1 VTLPMPMQKKATN
14 DTLKQV
20 AIELEKVTE
29 AALFSHVYP
38 DGDCLGS
45 MLALGLALE
54 RMGKKIF
61 LYNASPIPD
70 SLKFLPGIEQ
80 ITDSLPQQLPETLI
94 FIDCADFDRIDI
106 NGLTKDVLLGKKV
119 LNIDHHISNDYF
131 GTINWVDSKAA
142 ATGEMIYRLIRK
154 LGIKIYKDIAVNMY
168 TAIITDTGRFSFSNT
183 TPKSFKIAAELVRTG
198 IDLVHIN
205 NILFEEKSLAQT
217 RLLYKALSN
226 LELLHGGTIAI
237 IALSKSDFETS
248 GAEESLSE
256 GLVNY
261 ARNIEKVEAAAL
273 LKEIDYSDIKV
284 SFRSNSWLDVN
295 EVAQKLGGG
304 GHVRASGCT
313 INLPFKEAK
322 QKVIFALEEA
332 LNIERDC

>member
-1 VTLPMPMQKKATN
+1 MT

-20 AIELEKVTE
+20 AIELEKVPE

-54 RMGKKIF
+54 RLGKKIY
-61 LYNASPIPD
+61 LYNAAPIPE
-70 SLKFLPGIEQ
+70 SLKFLPGVDR
-80 ITDSLPQQLPETLI
+80 ITYSLPPELPETII
-94 FIDCADFDRIDI
+94 FIDCAEFDRVEF
-106 NGLTKDVLLGKKV
+106 NELSKDQLAGKRI
-119 LNIDHHISNDYF
+119 LNIDHHISNDSF
-131 GTINWVDSKAA
+131 GTINWIDPEAA
-142 ATGEMIYRLIRK
+142 ATGEMIYRLVRK
-154 LGIKIYKDIAVNMY
+154 LGIKICKDIAINLY

-183 TPKSFKIAAELVRTG
+183 TPKSFKIAAELVKTG

-217 RLLYKALSN
+217 KLLYKALSN

-237 IALSKSDFETS
+237 ITLSKSDFETS
-248 GAEESLSE
+248 GAEENLSE

-284 SFRSNSWLDVN
+284 SFRSNLWLDVN
-295 EVAQKLGGG
+295 KVAQKLGGG

-313 INLPFKEAK
+313 INLPLREAK
-322 QKVIFALEEA
+322 QKVISVLEEA
-332 LNIERDC
+332 LSIGRDS

>member
-1 VTLPMPMQKKATN
+1 MQKKMTT

-20 AIELEKVTE
+20 AIELEKVPE

-38 DGDCLGS
+38 DGDSLGS

-54 RMGKKIF
+54 GLGKKIY
-61 LYNASPIPD
+61 LYNAGPIPE
-70 SLKFLPGIEQ
+70 SLKFLPGVDRI
-80 ITDSLPQQLPETLI
+80 IDLLPQELPETIIL
-94 FIDCADFDRIDI
+94 IDCAEFDRVEF
-106 NGLTKDVLLGKKV
+106 NGLSRDDLSGKKV

-131 GTINWVDSKAA
+131 GTINWVDSEAA
-142 ATGEMIYRLIRK
+142 ATGEMIYRLVRK
-154 LGIKIYKDIAVNMY
+154 LGVKICKDIAVNLY

-183 TPKSFKIAAELVRTG
+183 TPKSFKIAAELVKTG

-237 IALSKSDFETS
+237 ITLSKNDFETS

-273 LKEIDYSDIKV
+273 LKEIDYADIKV

-295 EVAQKLGGG
+295 KVAQKLGGG

-313 INLPFKEAK
+313 INLPFEEAK

-332 LNIERDC
+332 LSIEWDS

>member
-1 VTLPMPMQKKATN
+1 MQKKTTT

-20 AIELEKVTE
+20 AIELEKVPE
-29 AALFSHVYP
+29 AALFSHVHP
-38 DGDCLGS
+38 DGDSLGS

-54 RMGKKIF
+54 RLGKKIY
-61 LYNASPIPD
+61 LYNAGPIPE
-70 SLKFLPGIEQ
+70 SLKFLPGIDR
-80 ITDSLPQQLPETLI
+80 ITDVLPQELPETIIL
-94 FIDCADFDRIDI
+94 IDCAEFDRVEF
-106 NGLTKDVLLGKKV
+106 NGLSRDDLSGKRI

-131 GTINWVDSKAA
+131 GTINWVDPEAA
-142 ATGEMIYRLIRK
+142 ATGEMVYRLVRK
-154 LGIKIYKDIAVNMY
+154 LGIKICKDIAVNLY

-183 TPKSFKIAAELVRTG
+183 TPKSFKIAAELVKTG

-226 LELLHGGTIAI
+226 LELLHGGIIAI
-237 IALSKSDFETS
+237 ITLSKNDFETS
-248 GAEESLSE
+248 GAEENLSE

-295 EVAQKLGGG
+295 KVAQKLGGG

-313 INLPFKEAK
+313 INLPFEEAK

-332 LNIERDC
+332 LNIEWDN

>member
-1 VTLPMPMQKKATN
+1 MILPMQKKTTT

-20 AIELEKVTE
+20 AIELEKVPE
-29 AALFSHVYP
+29 AALFSHVHP
-38 DGDCLGS
+38 DGDSLGS

-54 RMGKKIF
+54 RLGKKIY
-61 LYNASPIPD
+61 LYNAGPIPE
-70 SLKFLPGIEQ
+70 SLKFLPGIDR
-80 ITDSLPQQLPETLI
+80 ITDVLPQELPETIIL
-94 FIDCADFDRIDI
+94 IDCAEFDRVEF
-106 NGLTKDVLLGKKV
+106 NGLSRDDLSGKRI

-131 GTINWVDSKAA
+131 GTINWVDPEAA
-142 ATGEMIYRLIRK
+142 ATGEMVYRLVRK
-154 LGIKIYKDIAVNMY
+154 LGIKICKDIAVNLY

-183 TPKSFKIAAELVRTG
+183 TPKSFKIAAELVKTG

-226 LELLHGGTIAI
+226 LELLHGGIIAI
-237 IALSKSDFETS
+237 ITLSKNDFETS
-248 GAEESLSE
+248 GAEENLSE

-295 EVAQKLGGG
+295 KVAQKLGGG

-313 INLPFKEAK
+313 INLPFEEAK

-332 LNIERDC
+332 LNIEWDN